1 MGRSSVITHRRNAIQ
16 TQTKISRIANMYILD
31 ARAAR
36 REKHGKAHYPSKGYY
51 KRMSARA
58 ERKRARIEAAI
69 EAAEMPTPTPQPVV
83 RCIPVFNTRSRV
95 LGFVEI
101 AA

>member
-16 TQTKISRIANMYILD
+16 TQTKTSRIANMYIMD
-31 ARAAR
+31 ARAS
-36 REKHGKAHYPSKGYY
+36 GKKSNGKVRNPKGHA

-58 ERKRARIEAAI
+58 ERKRARIETAI
-69 EAAEMPTPTPQPVV
+69 EAAEMRTPTPQPVV
-83 RCIPVFNTRSRV
+83 RCVPVFNTRSRV

>member
-1 MGRSSVITHRRNAIQ
+1 
-16 TQTKISRIANMYILD
+16 MYILD

-69 EAAEMPTPTPQPVV
+69 EAAEMPTTTPQQVV